1 MIELG
6 LAKQTMIATWKSAVV
21 SALDR
26 YSRRHGSLQIERG
39 AFLGEELPTMIAETT
54 SAGRTPAQ
62 TVSRVLQELRD
73 EGRLFFSE
81 SGVYVINGAA
91 INAVREDFPDDVL
104 DHAAQSGTLVLAD
117 VPTSDAISQL
127 RTRRGMAAVRRATL
141 LNYRGR
147 CALCDI
153 ADAQLLVASHVAR
166 WADRPDARGKL
177 VNVICLCRV
186 HDPLFELG
194 YFALSDELAVVWRPT
209 IASVAIRT
217 WADSCTGPFQL
228 PMQQAPSTAYLQE
241 HRTRVGL

>member
-1 MIELG
+1 MS
-6 LAKQTMIATWKSAVV
+6 ATWKSAVV
-21 SALDR
+21 SALQR
-26 YSRRHGSLQIERG
+26 YCRRHASLQIERG
-39 AFLGEELPTMIAETT
+39 SFLSEELAAMIGETT

-73 EGRLFFSE
+73 EGRLFLSD

-117 VPTSDAISQL
+117 VPTSEAISQL

-153 ADAQLLVASHVAR
+153 ADAQLLVASHIAR
-166 WADRPDARGKL
+166 WADRPDARGHL
-177 VNVICLCRV
+177 ANVICLCKV

-194 YFALSDELAVVWRPT
+194 YFALSDELAVVWRPM

-217 WADSCTGPFQL
+217 WADICTGPFR
-228 PMQQAPSTAYLQE
+228 PPVQQAPSTAYVQE

>member
-1 MIELG
+1 M
-6 LAKQTMIATWKSAVV
+6 TATWKSAVV
-21 SALDR
+21 SALQR
-26 YSRRHGSLQIERG
+26 YSRRHESLQIERG
-39 AFLGEELPTMIAETT
+39 AFLNEELPAMIAETT

-81 SGVYVINGAA
+81 AGVYVINGAA
-91 INAVREDFPDDVL
+91 IDAVREDFPDDVL

-117 VPTSDAISQL
+117 VATSDSISQL
-127 RTRRGMAAVRRATL
+127 RTRRGMSAVRRATL

-153 ADAQLLVASHVAR
+153 ADGQLLVASHIAR
-166 WADRPDARGKL
+166 WADRPDARGQL
-177 VNVICLCRV
+177 ANVICLCRV

-194 YFALSDELAVVWRPT
+194 YFALSDNLTVMWRPT

-217 WADSCTGPFQL
+217 WADICTGPFR
-228 PMQQAPSTAYLQE
+228 PPVQQAPSAAYLQE
-241 HRTRVGL
+241 HRARVGL

>member
-1 MIELG
+1 MTAL
-6 LAKQTMIATWKSAVV
+6 WRSAVV

-26 YSRRHGSLQIERG
+26 YSRRHESLQIERG
-39 AFLGEELPTMIAETT
+39 AFLGEELPAMIAETT

-73 EGRLFFSE
+73 EGRLFFSDA
-81 SGVYVINGAA
+81 GVYVINGATVD
-91 INAVREDFPDDVL
+91 AVKEDFPDDVL

-117 VPTSDAISQL
+117 VVTSDAINLS

-153 ADAQLLVASHVAR
+153 ADVRLLVTSHIAR
-166 WADRPDARGKL
+166 WADRPDARGQL
-177 VNVICLCRV
+177 ANVICLCRA

-194 YFALSDELAVVWRPT
+194 YFALSDELAVMWRPT
-209 IASVAIRT
+209 IASAAIRT
-217 WADSCTGPFQL
+217 WAERCTGPFR
-228 PMQQAPSTAYLQE
+228 PPVQQAPATSFLQE
-241 HRTRVGL
+241 HRARVGL

>member
-1 MIELG
+1 MT
-6 LAKQTMIATWKSAVV
+6 ASWKSAVV
-21 SALDR
+21 SALHR
-26 YSRRHGSLQIERG
+26 YSRRHASLQIERI
-39 AFLGEELPTMIAETT
+39 AFLNEELPALIAETA
-54 SAGRTPAQ
+54 SVGRTPAQ

-81 SGVYVINGAA
+81 AGVYVIDGAA
-91 INAVREDFPDDVL
+91 IDVAQEDFPDDVL

-117 VPTSDAISQL
+117 VATSDAISQL

-141 LNYRGR
+141 LNYGSR

-153 ADAQLLVASHVAR
+153 AEGQLLVASHIAR
-166 WADRPDARGKL
+166 WADRPEARGQL
-177 VNVICLCRV
+177 ANVICLCRL

-194 YFALSDELAVVWRPT
+194 YFALSDELAVMWRPT
-209 IASVAIRT
+209 IASAAMRT
-217 WADSCTGPFQL
+217 WADICTGPFRP

>member
-1 MIELG
+1 V
-6 LAKQTMIATWKSAVV
+6 TATWKAAVV
-21 SALDR
+21 SALQR
-26 YSRRHGSLQIERG
+26 YRRRHGSLQIERG
-39 AFLGEELPTMIAETT
+39 AFLSEEPPAMIAATT

-91 INAVREDFPDDVL
+91 IDAVREDFPDDVL

-117 VPTSDAISQL
+117 VATSDSISQL
-127 RTRRGMAAVRRATL
+127 RARRGMAALRRATL

-153 ADAQLLVASHVAR
+153 ADVQLLVASHIVR
-166 WADRPDARGKL
+166 WADRPDARGRL
-177 VNVICLCRV
+177 ANVICLCRV

-194 YFALSDELAVVWRPT
+194 YFALSDELAVMWRPA

-217 WADSCTGPFQL
+217 WADVCTGPFRPPVQHT
-228 PMQQAPSTAYLQE
+228 PSTAYLQA